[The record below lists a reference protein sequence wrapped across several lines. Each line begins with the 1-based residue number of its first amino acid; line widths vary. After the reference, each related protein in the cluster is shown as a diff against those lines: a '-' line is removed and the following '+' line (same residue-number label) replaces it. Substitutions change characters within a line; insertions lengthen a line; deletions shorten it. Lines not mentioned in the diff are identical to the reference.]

1 MDEIYEWLNPRIP
14 VEYVLISFLVL
25 SVAIVIGMLVMKGG
39 RAKRFMLGA
48 LLAEYYFLV
57 LCSTV
62 ICRASHG
69 ERHIELIPFWNYL
82 DIWNRVD
89 YPADL
94 IEVLLNMALF
104 VPIGLLL
111 GGIGFKTKKILL
123 MGICLSGIIEVSQ
136 FAFCKGLCETDD
148 VMHNSVGAF
157 LGYLGFL
164 GILKG
169 KRRLFSKFSGSLS
182 KKGFFSKTYPS
193 FLILKEGFLK
203 SSRPSLPLK
212 KAPPLFS
219 VFSPQG
225 RRGKPPSGAQ
235 NRFALWLADHQR
247 SAPCCAGWDRMGT
260 AC

>member
-1 MDEIYEWLNPRIP
+1 MDDIYEWLNPRIP

-25 SVAIVIGMLVMKGG
+25 SVAIMIGILMMKGG
-39 RAKRFMLGA
+39 RAKSFVLGA
-48 LLAEYYFLV
+48 LLTEYFFLV

-62 ICRASHG
+62 ICRVSHE
-69 ERHIELIPFWNYL
+69 ERHIEIMPFWNYP

-89 YPADL
+89 YPGDL
-94 IEVLLNMALF
+94 IEVLLNIALF

-123 MGICLSGIIEVSQ
+123 SGICLSGIIEVSQ

-169 KRRLFSKFSGSLS
+169 KRRLFSKFSGSL
-182 KKGFFSKTYPS
+182 
-193 FLILKEGFLK
+193 
-203 SSRPSLPLK
+203 
-212 KAPPLFS
+212 
-219 VFSPQG
+219 
-225 RRGKPPSGAQ
+225 
-235 NRFALWLADHQR
+235 
-247 SAPCCAGWDRMGT
+247 
-260 AC
+260 

>member
-1 MDEIYEWLNPRIP
+1 MDEFYEWLNPRIP

-25 SVAIVIGMLVMKGG
+25 SVAIVIGMLVMKGH
-39 RAKRFMLGA
+39 RAKRFVLES

-62 ICRASHG
+62 ICRASVM
-69 ERHIELIPFWNYL
+69 ERHVELMPFWNYP
-82 DIWNRVD
+82 DIWNKVD

-104 VPIGLLL
+104 VPIGFLL
-111 GGIGFKTKKILL
+111 GGIGFKTKKVLL

-148 VMHNSVGAF
+148 VIHNTLGAF

-169 KRRLFSKFSGSLS
+169 KRRLFSKFSGSL
-182 KKGFFSKTYPS
+182 
-193 FLILKEGFLK
+193 
-203 SSRPSLPLK
+203 
-212 KAPPLFS
+212 
-219 VFSPQG
+219 
-225 RRGKPPSGAQ
+225 
-235 NRFALWLADHQR
+235 
-247 SAPCCAGWDRMGT
+247 
-260 AC
+260 

>member
-25 SVAIVIGMLVMKGG
+25 SVAFVIGLLVMKGG

-62 ICRASHG
+62 ICRTSHG

-94 IEVLLNMALF
+94 IEVLLNVALF

-111 GGIGFKTKKILL
+111 G
-123 MGICLSGIIEVSQ
+123 
-136 FAFCKGLCETDD
+136 
-148 VMHNSVGAF
+148 
-157 LGYLGFL
+157 
-164 GILKG
+164 
-169 KRRLFSKFSGSLS
+169 FSWF
-182 KKGFFSKTYPS
+182 
-193 FLILKEGFLK
+193 
-203 SSRPSLPLK
+203 
-212 KAPPLFS
+212 
-219 VFSPQG
+219 
-225 RRGKPPSGAQ
+225 
-235 NRFALWLADHQR
+235 
-247 SAPCCAGWDRMGT
+247 
-260 AC
+260 

>member
-25 SVAIVIGMLVMKGG
+25 SVAIVIGLLVMKGH
-39 RAKRFMLGA
+39 RAKRFVLGA
-48 LLAEYYFLV
+48 LLVEYYFLV
-57 LCSTV
+57 LSSTV

-69 ERHIELIPFWNYL
+69 ERHIELIPFRNYL

-89 YPADL
+89 YPVDL
-94 IEVLLNMALF
+94 IEVLLNMTLF

-123 MGICLSGIIEVSQ
+123 LGICLSGIIEVSQ

-148 VMHNSVGAF
+148 VMHNSVGVF

-169 KRRLFSKFSGSLS
+169 KRM
-182 KKGFFSKTYPS
+182 
-193 FLILKEGFLK
+193 
-203 SSRPSLPLK
+203 
-212 KAPPLFS
+212 
-219 VFSPQG
+219 VFSS
-225 RRGKPPSGAQ
+225 KI
-235 NRFALWLADHQR
+235 
-247 SAPCCAGWDRMGT
+247 T
-260 AC
+260 

>member
-1 MDEIYEWLNPRIP
+1 MDEFYEWLNPRIP

-25 SVAIVIGMLVMKGG
+25 SVAIVIGMLVMKGS
-39 RAKRFMLGA
+39 RAKRFVLSA

-69 ERHIELIPFWNYL
+69 ERCMELMPFWNYP

-89 YPADL
+89 YPEDL
-94 IEVLLNMALF
+94 IEVLLNVALF
-104 VPIGLLL
+104 MPIGLLL

-123 MGICLSGIIEVSQ
+123 LGICLSGIIEVSQ

-148 VMHNSVGAF
+148 VMHNSVGVF

-169 KRRLFSKFSGSLS
+169 KRRLFSKISGS
-182 KKGFFSKTYPS
+182 F
-193 FLILKEGFLK
+193 
-203 SSRPSLPLK
+203 
-212 KAPPLFS
+212 
-219 VFSPQG
+219 
-225 RRGKPPSGAQ
+225 
-235 NRFALWLADHQR
+235 
-247 SAPCCAGWDRMGT
+247 
-260 AC
+260 